1 VSDNASWYQRKLA
14 QVRQQNAP
22 YQTQPPQARAQPQQ
36 QQQQYAYPPANP
48 TYTTIPQPQFGQL
61 PHQQPA
67 PPPQVP
73 GDVTIDN
80 LFDAMKFWKG
90 GPGAKTDP
98 DPCPN
103 CGSNQYFSRAVGKR
117 GPPPAPHCYNCGY
130 NDGMFTQ
137 GEATTWGATA

>member
-1 VSDNASWYQRKLA
+1 VSDNQSWYARKFA

-22 YQTQPPQARAQPQQ
+22 YQVPQARPQQYAQPMAPQQ
-36 QQQQYAYPPANP
+36 QQYVQ
-48 TYTTIPQPQFGQL
+48 QPQFQQL
-61 PHQQPA
+61 PVVQQMPQFPQA
-67 PPPQVP
+67 PPE
-73 GDVTIDN
+73 VTIAN

-103 CGSNQYFSRAVGKR
+103 CGSNQYFSRAVSKR
-117 GPPPAPHCYNCGY
+117 GPAPAPHCYNCGY

-137 GEATTWGATA
+137 GEATTWGMTG